1 MPDLRAQTLL
11 FVSLLFVGIVFWT
24 GGDFFT
30 KQLLG
35 FSYRTLDGLHVDRL
49 PQVILKLDFTL
60 IEMEID
66 AEEKFTQVEIKTA
79 NSMLKRLELEIPN
92 SRFSEVAI
100 AQELGLYPQVKKLQV
115 NQQIRLQVPLDLL
128 AIKATI
134 DKNKKNSFVE
144 VITTNNSLKKLYL
157 LLPEYEVNTVE
168 NITAKLL
175 GLSTNHIRKL
185 ISYQL
190 IN

>member
-1 MPDLRAQTLL
+1 MPDLRAQILL

-35 FSYRTLDGLHVDRL
+35 FSYRTLDGLNVDTL

-79 NSMLKRLELEIPN
+79 NSMLQRLELEIPN

-168 NITAKLL
+168 NMTAKLL